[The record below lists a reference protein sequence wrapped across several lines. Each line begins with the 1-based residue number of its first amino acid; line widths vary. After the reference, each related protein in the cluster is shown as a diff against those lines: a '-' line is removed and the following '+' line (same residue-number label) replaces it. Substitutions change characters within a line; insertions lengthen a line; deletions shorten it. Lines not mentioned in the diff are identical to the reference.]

1 MCGIFAYINFM
12 VEKDREFLLTTLING
27 LKMLEYRGYDS
38 AGLCVDGDGDSEVLV
53 FREVGP
59 VKALQA
65 KIEKQQFDRNRLFLS
80 HCGMAH
86 TRWATHGVPA
96 ERNSHPHR
104 SDPTNEF
111 LVVHNGIIT
120 NSKELRELLEKFGY
134 VFESDTDTECVA
146 KLIKYLYDLQTKDGK
161 KISFTGLVK
170 MVCKQL
176 EGAFALI
183 FKSTR
188 YPNEMVAARRG
199 SPLLIGVRTAK
210 KLKVD
215 FVDVDNDAELQ
226 EDNNSLSVDKSF
238 VRRAKS
244 RSFMGADGDVEP
256 IEYILASDASA
267 IIEHTKKVMYL
278 EDDDVA
284 HISDGDLHIHR
295 LRRDDNLSS
304 MRTVQTLEQELAQ
317 IKMGNYSHFM
327 QKEIFEQP
335 ESVVNTMR
343 GRINFEDGRVLLGGL
358 KSQLANIRRSR
369 RIIFSACGTSFH
381 SCVATKSLFA
391 ELTELPINVELSSAF
406 LDEQLPV
413 FRDDVCIF
421 VSQSGET
428 KDTLLAL
435 QYCKERGALCVGVT
449 NTVGSTISRDTH
461 CGVHINA
468 GPELSVASTKAYTS
482 QFIALTLMALQLSD
496 DNYAK
501 VQRRREIIGGLQV
514 LSGNIKKVLAKD
526 AEIKELA
533 YKNKDITNLILLGRG
548 YHAATCLEGA
558 LKIKEVTYIH
568 AEGILAG
575 ELKHG
580 PLALIDSSMPIVL
593 MMNKDKHYV
602 DVENAYAQV
611 TARFGNPILVCDEG
625 DTNEKIAK
633 SVKIRVPGTVDAIQ
647 GVVNIIALQLFS
659 YHLAVSR
666 GINPGKRK
674 KIFVFF
680 LQAMLILS
688 KLCRHTKE
696 FGKECDNGMK
706 SSELVFGLSSRH
718 SQTDKKENDFR
729 FLRKNG
735 EKPASNM
742 ADYLLNYTN
751 PLFDAGFSLVTD
763 SPLLL
768 AHDSVPRIL
777 LQLWASLTI
786 LAAVQYLIGA
796 SFNFYFLFD
805 RETLKH
811 PKILPNQIAREIYLS
826 LESLPYTGVVT
837 APWFFFELYGYSKL
851 YDELT
856 YWWEIPVQLVT
867 FFLFTD
873 CLVYW
878 IHRGFHHPSVYWW
891 LHKPH
896 HLWKVCTPYSA
907 LAFHWLDGYGQSIP
921 YHLIH
926 DGVYISNDEIL
937 LSSAHHTIHHLEFNY
952 NFGQYTTLWD
962 RIGGSY
968 KKPVEQYKNEM
979 FFDKLKRNGTNK
991 HAAEEK
997 KSE

>member
-1 MCGIFAYINFM
+1 MCGIFAYINFL
-12 VEKDREFLLTTLING
+12 VDRDREFILNTLLNG

-38 AGLCVDGDGDSEVLV
+38 AGLCVNGDTDKDILI
-53 FREVGP
+53 FKEVGP
-59 VKALQA
+59 VKALRD
-65 KIEKQQFDRNRLFLS
+65 KIDKQPFDRKHIFNS
-80 HCGMAH
+80 HSGMAH
-86 TRWATHGVPA
+86 TRWATHGIPA

-104 SDPTNEF
+104 SGTDNEF

-146 KLIKYLYDLQTKDGK
+146 KLAKYIYDQQK
-161 KISFTGLVK
+161 KIGSKKALSFTGLVK

-183 FKSTR
+183 FKSTH

-215 FVDVDNDAELQ
+215 FVDVDNDADVLT
-226 EDNNSLSVDKSF
+226 EDNLSTEKPS

-284 HISDGDLHIHR
+284 HIADGDLHIHR
-295 LRRDDNLSS
+295 LRRDDTLSS

-335 ESVVNTMR
+335 ESVINTMR

-369 RIIFSACGTSFH
+369 RIIFSACGTSYH
-381 SCVATKSLFA
+381 SCVATKALFA

-406 LDEQLPV
+406 LDERLPV

-482 QFIALTLMALQLSD
+482 QFIALTLIALKLSD
-496 DNYAK
+496 DNLAK
-501 VQRRREIIGGLQV
+501 VERRREIINGLQN
-514 LSGNIKKVLAKD
+514 LSSNIKKVLAKD
-526 AEIKELA
+526 AEIKDIA
-533 YKNKDITNLILLGRG
+533 YKHKDITNLILLGRG
-548 YHAATCLEGA
+548 YHSAACLEGA
-558 LKIKEVTYIH
+558 LKIKEVSYIH

-580 PLALIDSSMPIVL
+580 PLALIDKDMPIIL

-611 TARFGNPILVCDEG
+611 TARFGNPILICNED

-633 SVKIRVPGTVDAIQ
+633 SLKIRVPGTTDAIQ
-647 GVVNIIALQLFS
+647 GIVNIIALQLFS
-659 YHLAVSR
+659 YHIAV
-666 GINPGKRK
+666 
-674 KIFVFF
+674 
-680 LQAMLILS
+680 A
-688 KLCRHTKE
+688 
-696 FGKECDNGMK
+696 
-706 SSELVFGLSSRH
+706 
-718 SQTDKKENDFR
+718 
-729 FLRKNG
+729 
-735 EKPASNM
+735 
-742 ADYLLNYTN
+742 
-751 PLFDAGFSLVTD
+751 
-763 SPLLL
+763 
-768 AHDSVPRIL
+768 
-777 LQLWASLTI
+777 
-786 LAAVQYLIGA
+786 
-796 SFNFYFLFD
+796 
-805 RETLKH
+805 
-811 PKILPNQIAREIYLS
+811 
-826 LESLPYTGVVT
+826 
-837 APWFFFELYGYSKL
+837 
-851 YDELT
+851 
-856 YWWEIPVQLVT
+856 
-867 FFLFTD
+867 
-873 CLVYW
+873 
-878 IHRGFHHPSVYWW
+878 RGFNPDTPRNLAKSV
-891 LHKPH
+891 
-896 HLWKVCTPYSA
+896 
-907 LAFHWLDGYGQSIP
+907 
-921 YHLIH
+921 
-926 DGVYISNDEIL
+926 
-937 LSSAHHTIHHLEFNY
+937 
-952 NFGQYTTLWD
+952 TT
-962 RIGGSY
+962 
-968 KKPVEQYKNEM
+968 
-979 FFDKLKRNGTNK
+979 
-991 HAAEEK
+991 A
-997 KSE
+997 

>member
-1 MCGIFAYINFM
+1 MCGIFAYINFL
-12 VEKDREFLLTTLING
+12 VDRDREFVLATLING

-38 AGLCVDGDGDSEVLV
+38 AGLCVNGDSDSEILV
-53 FREVGP
+53 FKEVGP
-59 VKALQA
+59 VNALKA
-65 KIEKQQFDRNRLFLS
+65 KIEKQPFDRKHIFNS

-86 TRWATHGVPA
+86 TRWATHGIPA

-104 SDPTNEF
+104 SDSKNEF

-146 KLIKYLYDLQTKDGK
+146 KLAKYLYDQQQKTGGK
-161 KISFTGLVK
+161 KTLSFTGLVK

-183 FKSTR
+183 FKSTH
-188 YPNEMVAARRG
+188 YPNEMVACRRG

-215 FVDVDNDAELQ
+215 FVDVDNEIDILT
-226 EDNNSLSVDKSF
+226 EDTLTVEKPS
-238 VRRAKS
+238 VRRNSS

-284 HISDGDLHIHR
+284 HIADGDLHIHR
-295 LRRDDNLSS
+295 LRRDDTLSS

-317 IKMGNYSHFM
+317 IKMGSYSHFM

-335 ESVVNTMR
+335 ESVINTMR

-369 RIIFSACGTSFH
+369 RIIFSACGTSYH
-381 SCVATKSLFA
+381 SCVALKSLFA

-406 LDEQLPV
+406 LDERLPV

-482 QFIALTLMALQLSD
+482 QFVALTLIALQLSD
-496 DNYAK
+496 DNYSKFA
-501 VQRRREIIGGLQV
+501 RRKEIISGLQS
-514 LSGNIKKVLAKD
+514 LSSNIKRVLAKD
-526 AEIKELA
+526 AEIKQIA
-533 YKNKDITNLILLGRG
+533 VQHKDITNLILLGRG

-558 LKIKEVTYIH
+558 LKIKEVSYIH

-580 PLALIDSSMPIVL
+580 PLALIDKDMPIIL

-611 TARFGNPILVCDEG
+611 TARCGNPILVLNED
-625 DTNEKIAK
+625 DTNEKLSK
-633 SVKIRVPGTVDAIQ
+633 SLKIRVPGTVDAIQ
-647 GVVNIIALQLFS
+647 GIVNIIALQLFS
-659 YHLAVSR
+659 YHIAV
-666 GINPGKRK
+666 
-674 KIFVFF
+674 
-680 LQAMLILS
+680 A
-688 KLCRHTKE
+688 
-696 FGKECDNGMK
+696 
-706 SSELVFGLSSRH
+706 
-718 SQTDKKENDFR
+718 
-729 FLRKNG
+729 
-735 EKPASNM
+735 
-742 ADYLLNYTN
+742 
-751 PLFDAGFSLVTD
+751 
-763 SPLLL
+763 
-768 AHDSVPRIL
+768 
-777 LQLWASLTI
+777 
-786 LAAVQYLIGA
+786 
-796 SFNFYFLFD
+796 
-805 RETLKH
+805 
-811 PKILPNQIAREIYLS
+811 
-826 LESLPYTGVVT
+826 
-837 APWFFFELYGYSKL
+837 
-851 YDELT
+851 
-856 YWWEIPVQLVT
+856 
-867 FFLFTD
+867 
-873 CLVYW
+873 
-878 IHRGFHHPSVYWW
+878 RGFNPDTPRNLAKSV
-891 LHKPH
+891 
-896 HLWKVCTPYSA
+896 
-907 LAFHWLDGYGQSIP
+907 
-921 YHLIH
+921 
-926 DGVYISNDEIL
+926 
-937 LSSAHHTIHHLEFNY
+937 
-952 NFGQYTTLWD
+952 TT
-962 RIGGSY
+962 
-968 KKPVEQYKNEM
+968 
-979 FFDKLKRNGTNK
+979 
-991 HAAEEK
+991 A
-997 KSE
+997 

>member
-1 MCGIFAYINFM
+1 MCGIFAYINYL
-12 VEKDREFLLTTLING
+12 VPRDREFVLNTLVNG

-38 AGLCVDGDGDSEVLV
+38 AGLCVDGDGEGNILL
-53 FREVGP
+53 FKEVGP

-65 KIEKQQFDRNRLFLS
+65 KIEAQSFDRKHEFTT

-86 TRWATHGVPA
+86 TRWATHGIPA

-104 SDPTNEF
+104 SDPKNEF

-146 KLIKYLYDLQTKDGK
+146 KLSKYLYDQQKKDGK
-161 KISFTGLVK
+161 KALSFTALVK
-170 MVCKQL
+170 LVCKQL

-183 FKSTR
+183 FKSTH
-188 YPNEMVAARRG
+188 YPNEMVACRRG

-215 FVDVDNDAELQ
+215 FVDVDNDTDLQ
-226 EDNNSLSVDKSF
+226 TTDDLLTVSKPS
-238 VRRAKS
+238 VRRSRS

-284 HISDGDLHIHR
+284 HIADGDLHIHR
-295 LRRDDNLSS
+295 LRRDDTLSS

-335 ESVVNTMR
+335 ESVINTMR

-391 ELTELPINVELSSAF
+391 ELTELPISVELSSSF
-406 LDEQLPV
+406 LDEKLPV

-435 QYCKERGALCVGVT
+435 QYCKDRGALCVGVT

-501 VQRRREIIGGLQV
+501 VGRRKEIISGLQL
-514 LSGNIKKVLAKD
+514 LSANIKKVLAKD
-526 AEIKELA
+526 SEIKELA
-533 YKNKDITNLILLGRG
+533 YKAKDISNLILLGRG

-580 PLALIDSSMPIVL
+580 PLALIDKTMPMIL

-611 TARFGNPILVCDEG
+611 TARYGDPILICDED

-647 GVVNIIALQLFS
+647 GIVNIIALQLFS
-659 YHLAVSR
+659 YHLAVAR
-666 GINPGKRK
+666 NINPG
-674 KIFVFF
+674 IFF
-680 LQAMLILS
+680 IS
-688 KLCRHTKE
+688 SGPK
-696 FGKECDNGMK
+696 GM
-706 SSELVFGLSSRH
+706 FGLTGINQTLQGTSRKA
-718 SQTDKKENDFR
+718 SQQ
-729 FLRKNG
+729 RK
-735 EKPASNM
+735 
-742 ADYLLNYTN
+742 
-751 PLFDAGFSLVTD
+751 
-763 SPLLL
+763 
-768 AHDSVPRIL
+768 
-777 LQLWASLTI
+777 
-786 LAAVQYLIGA
+786 
-796 SFNFYFLFD
+796 
-805 RETLKH
+805 
-811 PKILPNQIAREIYLS
+811 
-826 LESLPYTGVVT
+826 
-837 APWFFFELYGYSKL
+837 
-851 YDELT
+851 
-856 YWWEIPVQLVT
+856 
-867 FFLFTD
+867 
-873 CLVYW
+873 
-878 IHRGFHHPSVYWW
+878 
-891 LHKPH
+891 
-896 HLWKVCTPYSA
+896 
-907 LAFHWLDGYGQSIP
+907 
-921 YHLIH
+921 
-926 DGVYISNDEIL
+926 
-937 LSSAHHTIHHLEFNY
+937 
-952 NFGQYTTLWD
+952 
-962 RIGGSY
+962 
-968 KKPVEQYKNEM
+968 
-979 FFDKLKRNGTNK
+979 
-991 HAAEEK
+991 
-997 KSE
+997 